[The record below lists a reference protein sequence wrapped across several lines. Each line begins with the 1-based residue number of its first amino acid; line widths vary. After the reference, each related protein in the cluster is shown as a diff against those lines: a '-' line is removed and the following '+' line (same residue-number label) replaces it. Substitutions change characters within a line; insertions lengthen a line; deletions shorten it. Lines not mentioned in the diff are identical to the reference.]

1 MSSLKTRIM
10 RKNKKQPPRNLVRT
24 LPKVNIIVAAT
35 MSAGKTSLINALL
48 GTDLLWS
55 ANEAATATIT
65 RIQHAGQDQK
75 TMHGICFTWEGK
87 RYQMAD
93 SVDNQ
98 LLHAWNDNPLV
109 KHIELSGC
117 VKAFSKSRFLP
128 VICDTPGANN
138 SQDSSHALLLKEA
151 LEGCDDGIVVY
162 VLNATQ
168 PATRDDARLLGEIK
182 QHLDARPGK
191 QIIFVLNKI
200 DELDEDKGET
210 TAHAVQAAARYL
222 EQNGFSAPV
231 IIPAMMQCALVA
243 RKMLTRLRTS
253 RSQTHHLRNELAR
266 FRLNKH
272 VLNNA
277 ALIPQP
283 LRETLHQELTHCAVS
298 TASNDEFC
306 RSELRQFAAYN
317 GIRTLEL
324 YLTHYL

>member
-1 MSSLKTRIM
+1 MSSLKIRIM
-10 RKNKKQPPRNLVRT
+10 RKNKKQPPRHLVRNF
-24 LPKVNIIVAAT
+24 PKVNIIVAAT

-65 RIQHAGQDQK
+65 RIQHASQDDNS
-75 TMHGICFTWEGK
+75 MRGICFTWEGK
-87 RYQMAD
+87 RYQMAEA
-93 SVDNQ
+93 VDKQ
-98 LLHAWNDNPLV
+98 LLHTWNGSPLV

-128 VICDTPGANN
+128 VIYDTPGANN
-138 SQDSSHALLLKEA
+138 SQDSSHAQLLKEA
-151 LEGCDDGIVVY
+151 LEACDNGIIVY

-168 PATRDDARLLGEIK
+168 PATLDDARLLGDIK

-191 QIIFVLNKI
+191 QIIFVLNKV

-210 TAHAVQAAARYL
+210 TEHAVQSAARYL

-243 RKMLTRLRTS
+243 RKMLTRLRTT

-277 ALIPQP
+277 ALIPPP
-283 LRETLHQELTHCAVS
+283 LRETLRQELTHSAVS
-298 TASNDEFC
+298 TVSNDEFC
-306 RSELRQFAAYN
+306 RSELRQFAAYS
-317 GIRTLEL
+317 GVRTLEL

>member
-1 MSSLKTRIM
+1 MRIK
-10 RKNKKQPPRNLVRT
+10 RKIKKRPPRNLVCP
-24 LPKVNIIVAAT
+24 LPKVNVIVAAT

-65 RIQHAGQDQK
+65 RIHHVNQDEK
-75 TMHGICFTWEGK
+75 IMRGTCFTWEGK
-87 RYQMAD
+87 CHQIAE

-98 LLHAWNDNPLV
+98 LLHAWNASPQV

-117 VKAFSKSRFLP
+117 LAAFKKSRFLP
-128 VICDTPGANN
+128 VIYDTPGANN
-138 SQDSSHALLLKEA
+138 SQDSSHAQLLKEA
-151 LEGCDDGIVVY
+151 LEECDDGIIVY

-182 QHLDARPGK
+182 QHLDARSGK
-191 QIIFVLNKI
+191 QIIFVLNKV
-200 DELDEDKGET
+200 DELDEEKGET
-210 TAHAVQAAARYL
+210 TELAIQSAAHYL

-243 RKMLTRLRTS
+243 RKILSRLRVT
-253 RSQTHHLRNELAR
+253 RSQTNHLHNELMR

-272 VLNNA
+272 VLNNS
-277 ALIPQP
+277 ALIPQQ
-283 LRETLHQELTHCAVS
+283 LRATLRQELTHSPVS
-298 TASNDEFC
+298 TANNDEFY
-306 RSELRQFAAYN
+306 RDELRQFAAYS
-317 GIRTLEL
+317 GVRTLEL

>member
-10 RKNKKQPPRNLVRT
+10 RKNKKQSPRNLIRT

-75 TMHGICFTWEGK
+75 TMRGICFNWEGK

-98 LLHAWNDNPLV
+98 LLHTWNDSPLV

-128 VICDTPGANN
+128 VIYDTPGANN
-138 SQDSSHALLLKEA
+138 SQDSSHAILLKEA
-151 LEGCDDGIVVY
+151 LEECDDGIVVY

-283 LRETLHQELTHCAVS
+283 LRETLRQELTHSAVS

-317 GIRTLEL
+317 GVRTLEL
-324 YLTHYL
+324 YLTHYI

>member
-1 MSSLKTRIM
+1 MSSLKIRIK

-24 LPKVNIIVAAT
+24 LPKVNVIVAAT

-65 RIQHAGQDQK
+65 RIHHANRDEKIMRGV
-75 TMHGICFTWEGK
+75 CFTWEGECH
-87 RYQMAD
+87 QIAET
-93 SVDNQ
+93 VDNQ
-98 LLHAWNDNPLV
+98 LLHTWNASPQI

-117 VKAFSKSRFLP
+117 LDAFSKSRFLP
-128 VICDTPGANN
+128 VIYDTPGANN
-138 SQDSSHALLLKEA
+138 SQDSSHAQLLKEA
-151 LEGCDDGIVVY
+151 LEECDDGVIVY

-168 PATRDDARLLGEIK
+168 PATHDDARLLGEIK
-182 QHLDARPGK
+182 QHRDARPGK
-191 QIIFVLNKI
+191 QIIFVLNKV
-200 DELDEDKGET
+200 DELDEEKGET
-210 TAHAVQAAARYL
+210 ASHAVQAAARYL

-231 IIPAMMQCALVA
+231 IIPAMMQGALVA
-243 RKMLTRLRTS
+243 RKMLSRLRAT
-253 RSQTHHLRNELAR
+253 RSQTHHLRNELLR

-283 LRETLHQELTHCAVS
+283 LRETLRQELTHNAVS
-298 TASNDEFC
+298 TANNDEFC
-306 RSELRQFAAYN
+306 RKELRQFAAYS
-317 GIRTLEL
+317 GVRTLEL